1 MQLSVSCRSDKQ
13 VLCPRTD
20 LPICLNSTRS
30 VRHLSM
36 ASQADL
42 WTVVHQVWHIVV
54 GGLAILLSI
63 IASAHAVLYKRDS
76 RAAIS
81 WVGFIWLVPLVGA
94 VLYLIFGINRLR
106 RQALLLRSGL
116 EHYRAHPPEAE
127 CPAEELHRHLPP
139 HSGHL

>member
-1 MQLSVSCRSDKQ
+1 
-13 VLCPRTD
+13 
-20 LPICLNSTRS
+20 
-30 VRHLSM
+30 M
-36 ASQADL
+36 ASQGDL
-42 WTVVHQVWHIVV
+42 WTVLHQVWHIAV

-106 RQALLLRSGL
+106 RQALLLRSDL
-116 EHYRAHPPEAE
+116 EHYRAHPP
-127 CPAEELHRHLPP
+127 
-139 HSGHL
+139 